1 MKSAFVTGARQGL
14 GKGFADHLLDEGF
27 MVFAGVHTKTDDMVD
42 TEKLHWIEID
52 VTDDHSIERAS
63 QQAANM
69 TQQIDLLINSAG
81 VNKDT
86 ATNNH
91 KEIVSN
97 LSELD
102 RQTVLSMFD
111 INSVSPMMVT
121 QKFLKLLTGKP
132 SFVINVSSC
141 RASFHDKEGND
152 SGNYG
157 YRASKVALNMFTL
170 CSLHDLPSNVKTFTV
185 HPGNVRSK
193 MNPTANMDPKEQAR
207 KIVAI
212 TENWNNE
219 HNGLFFNYDG
229 TLYPL

>member
-14 GKGFADHLLDEGF
+14 GKGFVDHLLDEGF
-27 MVFAGVHTKTDDMVD
+27 MVFAGVHTKADDMVD

-102 RQTVLSMFD
+102 RQTVLSMLD

-121 QKFLKLLTGKP
+121 QK
-132 SFVINVSSC
+132 
-141 RASFHDKEGND
+141 
-152 SGNYG
+152 
-157 YRASKVALNMFTL
+157 
-170 CSLHDLPSNVKTFTV
+170 
-185 HPGNVRSK
+185 
-193 MNPTANMDPKEQAR
+193 
-207 KIVAI
+207 
-212 TENWNNE
+212 
-219 HNGLFFNYDG
+219 
-229 TLYPL
+229 